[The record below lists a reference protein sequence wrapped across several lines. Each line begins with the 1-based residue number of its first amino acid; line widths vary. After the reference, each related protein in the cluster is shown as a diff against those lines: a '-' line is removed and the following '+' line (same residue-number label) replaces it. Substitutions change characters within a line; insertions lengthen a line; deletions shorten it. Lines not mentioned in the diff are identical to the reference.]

1 MECEKVLA
9 RLWEYLDQELGPE
22 EAGLI
27 RNHLDGCTG
36 CHPVYCCHGALLRLL
51 ARQRANCTAPNSL
64 RIAVLVRLAT

>member
-27 RNHLDGCTG
+27 QVHLDDCTG
-36 CHPVYCCHGALLRLL
+36 CHPVYCCHSALLRLL

-64 RIAVLVRLAT
+64 CLAVVARLSL